1 MNTSCQCGP
10 VGEGNE
16 MEKAFETSQLF
27 EVQLAELNRR
37 IEDVEQIFNHERF
50 LEYLVKYP
58 VNFLPIFSSVTTDV
72 FYLGIFIR
80 IERFKVELLEYL
92 DTLSIWA
99 KSYKDF
105 CRHNFTLC
113 SILSTLIGC
122 SNFSTNQNA

>member
-1 MNTSCQCGP
+1 
-10 VGEGNE
+10 

-37 IEDVEQIFNHERF
+37 IEDVEQIFNQERF

-99 KSYKDF
+99 QSYKDF

-113 SILSTLIGC
+113 
-122 SNFSTNQNA
+122 